1 MAVLSHEGSSAEERE
16 PDETDL
22 KSQGGATHGKTPVHP
37 GVVLLN
43 KYLLPRH
50 ITQSALAEHLG
61 ISIQRI
67 NEIVRG
73 KRAVTPET
81 AWLLS
86 GALGTTPEFWVSLQA
101 RYDMEQCKPSV
112 EVAPLRDGRRKHRGE
127 RQAELAARQSLA
139 S

>member
-1 MAVLSHEGSSAEERE
+1 MMAAPPDDLGHEAHEAEVKTPGVSA
-16 PDETDL
+16 
-22 KSQGGATHGKTPVHP
+22 KSKASAPVHP

-43 KYLLPRH
+43 KYLAPRH

-61 ISIQRI
+61 IPIQRI

-81 AWLLS
+81 AWLLA

-101 RYDMEQCKPSV
+101 KYDMEQCKPDV
-112 EVAPLRDGRRKHRGE
+112 EVAFLRDGHRKRRGE
-127 RQAELAARQSLA
+127 GAAGRSA
-139 S
+139 